1 MLSETVQ
8 KALNKQVN
16 EELYSWY
23 VYTSMANYFEHIALK
38 GFATWIGKQAVE
50 ELGHANRLMSYVN
63 DRGGTVCL
71 SDIKGP
77 QSTWDSPLAA
87 LESAYKHECHISSC
101 INELASVALKEGD
114 QTTQTFLNWFINEQ
128 VEEEALVDNVVQQLR
143 YVKDSPAALYMMD
156 RDIAAQ
162 RGSESTTAT

>member
-1 MLSETVQ
+1 
-8 KALNKQVN
+8 
-16 EELYSWY
+16 
-23 VYTSMANYFEHIALK
+23 
-38 GFATWIGKQAVE
+38 
-50 ELGHANRLMSYVN
+50 MSYVN

-87 LESAYKHECHISSC
+87 LESAYKHEGHISSC

-162 RGSESTTAT
+162 RASESTTAT